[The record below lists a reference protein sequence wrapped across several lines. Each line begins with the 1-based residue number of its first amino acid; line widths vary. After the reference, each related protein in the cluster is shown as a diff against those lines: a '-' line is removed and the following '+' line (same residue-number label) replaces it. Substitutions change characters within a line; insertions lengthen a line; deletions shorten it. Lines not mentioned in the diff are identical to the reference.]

1 MVEQKHSALAPPER
15 GRFMNFRK
23 ARRYAAV
30 LLALTIVAAPRAQE
44 NADAARRK
52 AFDAILDTYVRDGFV
67 YYRALKSDRHRFDA
81 YLAQVAAASI
91 DSEPREAQIAFWLN
105 AYDALVLDTVIDHY
119 PIPSRSAEYPQ
130 HSIRQIPGAFER
142 TPHRVAGRTVT
153 LDQIEQ
159 TILSTFHDPR
169 LYFAIGRGAVGGGRL
184 RSEAFA
190 PERLE
195 AQLAE
200 VAAECASRPQCVQV
214 DREQNKLMANAI
226 FSWREKDF
234 VAAYASAAREPFQE
248 RSELERAVLGFV
260 WPRMLTTEKEF
271 LSKNQWQ
278 MTFKPFDLS
287 LNDLTGRGGR

>member
-1 MVEQKHSALAPPER
+1 MVAHKDSALRPPER
-15 GRFMNFRK
+15 GRSRNISR
-23 ARRYAAV
+23 ARRYAVV
-30 LLALTIVAAPRAQE
+30 LVALTIVVAPRAQE

-52 AFDAILDTYVRDGFV
+52 AFDAILDTYVRVGFV
-67 YYRALKSDRHRFDA
+67 YYRALKSDRHRFDG
-81 YLAQVAAASI
+81 YLAQVATASI
-91 DSEPREAQIAFWLN
+91 ESEPREAQIAFWLN
-105 AYDALVLDTVIDHY
+105 AYDALVLQTVIDHY

-142 TPHRVAGRTVT
+142 TTHRVAGRTLT

-159 TILSTFHDPR
+159 TILSGYHDPR

-190 PERLE
+190 PEHLE

-234 VAAYASAAREPFQE
+234 IAAYASTVREPFQE

-278 MTFKPFDLS
+278 MAFKPFDWS